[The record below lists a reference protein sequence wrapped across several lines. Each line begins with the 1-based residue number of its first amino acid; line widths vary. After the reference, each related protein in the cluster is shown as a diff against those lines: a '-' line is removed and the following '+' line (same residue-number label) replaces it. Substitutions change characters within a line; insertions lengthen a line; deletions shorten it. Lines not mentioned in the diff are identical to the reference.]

1 MRACLPLVAAL
12 LWPCAAPAQT
22 VDRLVARVDGEPI
35 LLSELMRHASPRLAP
50 LATEPAWKRAQAL
63 RAALRAEIDRAVEAQ
78 LLAALA
84 RRRGLT
90 VTDAQID
97 AALARIAEDQH
108 LTLDELWAHAE
119 ASGYSPAV
127 YREEIRR
134 QLVEQAL
141 IAVDPYRP
149 AGVGWAEKQRAAL
162 VAALRRR
169 ACIERFGRW

>member
-63 RAALRAEIDRAVEAQ
+63 RAALRAEIDRAIEAH
-78 LLAALA
+78 LLAARA

-134 QLVEQAL
+134 QLVEQRLRA
-141 IAVDPYRP
+141 AEP
-149 AGVGWAEKQRAAL
+149 EKQRAVL

-169 ACIERFGRW
+169 ACVERFGRW

>member
-35 LLSELMRHASPRLAP
+35 LLSELMRHARPRLAP
-50 LATEPAWKRAQAL
+50 HATEPAWKRAHAL
-63 RAALRAEIDRAVEAQ
+63 RAALRAESDRAITAR
-78 LLAALA
+78 LLDARA
-84 RRRGLT
+84 RRRGLA

-97 AALARIAEDQH
+97 AALARVAEDQH

-119 ASGYSPAV
+119 AAGYSPAV

-134 QLVEQAL
+134 QLVEQRLRA
-141 IAVDPYRP
+141 AEP
-149 AGVGWAEKQRAAL
+149 EKQRAAL

>member
-63 RAALRAEIDRAVEAQ
+63 RAALRAEIDRAVEAH

-119 ASGYSPAV
+119 ASGYSRAV

-134 QLVEQAL
+134 QLVEQRLRA
-141 IAVDPYRP
+141 AEP
-149 AGVGWAEKQRAAL
+149 EKQRAAL

>member
-35 LLSELMRHASPRLAP
+35 LLSELMRHARPRLAP
-50 LATEPAWKRAQAL
+50 HATEPAWKRAHAL
-63 RAALRAEIDRAVEAQ
+63 RAALRAEIDRAITAR
-78 LLAALA
+78 LLDARA
-84 RRRGLT
+84 RRRGLA

-97 AALARIAEDQH
+97 AALARVAEDQH

-119 ASGYSPAV
+119 AAGYSPAV

-134 QLVEQAL
+134 QLVEQRLRA
-141 IAVDPYRP
+141 AEP
-149 AGVGWAEKQRAAL
+149 EKQRAVL

-169 ACIERFGRW
+169 ACVERFGRW